1 MASNERSPD
10 DIRSIDVRTIRT
22 LLVLLLAGLIA
33 WPAGTL
39 GAGTLSAESDA
50 LRGAN
55 SPIYVEYVPDAG
67 FSEDAAVQ
75 GTLSP
80 IARHDDPTATAVV
93 IAAAHQDEAEMVR
106 GDLSPIV

>member
-1 MASNERSPD
+1 MATAEQSPD
-10 DIRSIDVRTIRT
+10 DVRSIDVRMIRT
-22 LLVLLLAGLIA
+22 LLCLLIAGILA

-39 GAGTLSAESDA
+39 GAQALSSESEA

-55 SPIYVEYVPDAG
+55 SPVYVEYVVTA
-67 FSEDAAVQ
+67 SEDEAIR

-80 IARHDDPTATAVV
+80 IARQDDATATAAV
-93 IAAAHQDEAEMVR
+93 IASAHKDESEMLR